1 MLQRTNVM
9 TSTSFKNMQWDVSS
23 PDSQLRKGL
32 AGELRVSPVVAQ
44 LLINRGITSRDA
56 AAVFLRPELG
66 DMHDPFLL
74 RGMEESVSR
83 IKEAI
88 KAREK
93 ILVYG
98 DYDVDGLTAT
108 ALLTLVLTEM
118 GGDVHSYIP
127 HRVREGYGLN
137 EEAIRMAHRDGTS
150 LIITVD
156 CGTNSL
162 QEVIAASRAG
172 IDTIITDHHEVDP
185 VVLPPAAAVINSHQP
200 GCTYPCRD
208 LSGVGIAFKLAQALR
223 GLENVEK
230 HLDLVALG
238 TIADVIP
245 LKGENRILVKHG
257 LRRLAETGKP
267 GLRAL
272 MKVVGI
278 TDGNLTTER
287 VAFMLAPRLNAPGR
301 LDSAEMSLR
310 LLLAESEEDAL
321 SLARELEKNNRKRRA
336 VQSRI
341 LKDAHRKVEEEL
353 KDESLSVIVL
363 ADESWHPGLVGIVAG
378 RLAEDY
384 CRPAILIAMDKDK
397 GKGSARSIEQFHILH
412 ALRECRQLLRSFGG
426 HSQAAGLVIDRKNFA
441 SFRERMEE
449 IGETRLAGMELLP
462 RLRVDMQLSLSEIT
476 AGLIEEISCLEPC
489 GSGNAE
495 PRFLSRD
502 VRVMCP
508 RVVKDKHLK
517 MVVSENGKGVPAIG
531 FGMGE
536 YMDRLNKGGKVD
548 IVYSP
553 QINRWNGS
561 EEVQLRLMDI
571 RTDTKTLT

>member
-1 MLQRTNVM
+1 MVQERQKEVTN
-9 TSTSFKNMQWDVSS
+9 TSFKNMVWDISS

-32 AGELRVSPVVAQ
+32 AGELGVSPVVAQ

-56 AAVFLRPELG
+56 AAVFLKPELR

-74 RGMEESVSR
+74 RGMEEGVGR

-88 KAREK
+88 KARERV
-93 ILVYG
+93 LVYG

-108 ALLTLVLTEM
+108 ALLTLVLREM

-137 EEAIRMAHRDGTS
+137 EEAIRAAHRDGIS

-172 IDTIITDHHEVDP
+172 IDTIITDHHEVDH
-185 VVLPPAAAVINSHQP
+185 VVLPPAVAVINSHQP
-200 GCTYPCRD
+200 DCTYPCRD

-223 GLENVEK
+223 GLENVEE

-238 TIADVIP
+238 TVADVIP

-257 LRRLAETGKP
+257 LRKLAGTGKP

-272 MKVVGI
+272 MEVAGIKDGKV
-278 TDGNLTTER
+278 TTER

-321 SLARELEKNNRKRRA
+321 SLACELEKNNRRRQV
-336 VQSRI
+336 VQRRI

-353 KDESLSVIVL
+353 EELPSVIVL

-397 GKGSARSIEQFHILH
+397 GKGSARSIEQFHILC

-449 IGETRLAGMELLP
+449 IGKTRLAGMELLP
-462 RLRVDMQLSLSEIT
+462 RLRVDMELSLSEIT

-531 FGMGE
+531 FGMGK
-536 YMDRLNKGGKVD
+536 YMDRLDKGGKVD

-553 QINRWNGS
+553 QINRWNGL
-561 EEVQLRLMDI
+561 EEVQLRLEDI
-571 RTDTKTLT
+571 KRL